1 MFSPKLNET
10 KPLNIFN
17 SDMAVKKE
25 AALCWSPIN
34 YLFKNLKQKKP
45 AWNPWI
51 HFNEKQKELPVQK

>member
-34 YLFKNLKQKKP
+34 YLFKNLKQNKP
-45 AWNPWI
+45 A
-51 HFNEKQKELPVQK
+51 